1 MSIDRTQAS
10 NPVATVQP
18 RENSDASASKTR
30 QSETTA
36 ATASAA
42 SGTQVKLSEAQSQ
55 LMQPGS
61 QDINSARV
69 EQLKT
74 AIRNG
79 ELKMD
84 SGKIADA
91 LIQETKDYLQG
102 N

>member
-1 MSIDRTQAS
+1 MSIDRTQATK
-10 NPVATVQP
+10 PVSTVQP
-18 RENSDASASKTR
+18 RETHDAATSKVR
-30 QSETTA
+30 QSE
-36 ATASAA
+36 SAKTSEA
-42 SGTQVKLSEAQSQ
+42 GTQVKLSDAQSQ
-55 LMQPGS
+55 LMKPGS
-61 QDINSARV
+61 QDINLARV
-69 EQLKT
+69 EQLKS